1 MTRTLALLA
10 ACIGVAPDALA
21 DEARFTRE
29 RAAMVDN
36 IRAQAR
42 TISGF
47 AGREDVSEP
56 ILQVMGEVKRHLFI
70 PEPNRSIAY
79 ADRPV
84 PIGYGQTISQPLIV
98 AWMTQLTEV
107 KPDHTIL
114 EIGTGS
120 GYQAAIL
127 GKLARKVCSIEIVRP
142 LGENA
147 AAVLKQLGYDN
158 VVVRIGDGYDGW
170 PECGPFDSV
179 IVTAALGHVPP
190 PLIQQ
195 LKIGGRVVM
204 PVGAAG
210 GTQQLSVIE
219 KLPDGKT
226 TTRSVGLVRFV
237 PFVRP
242 KN

>member
-1 MTRTLALLA
+1 
-10 ACIGVAPDALA
+10 
-21 DEARFTRE
+21 
-29 RAAMVDN
+29 MVDN
-36 IRAQAR
+36 IRIQAR
-42 TISGF
+42 TVTEAKDEISQ
-47 AGREDVSEP
+47 R
-56 ILQVMGEVKRHLFI
+56 ILDTMTEVKRHLFI
-70 PEPNRSIAY
+70 PENNRSVAY

-98 AWMTQLTEV
+98 AWMTQLTGA

-127 GKLARKVCSIEIVRP
+127 GKLARKVCTIEIVRP
-142 LGENA
+142 LGETA
-147 AAVLKQLGYDN
+147 AALLKELGISN
-158 VVVRIGDGYDGW
+158 VSVRIGDGYDGW
-170 PECGPFDSV
+170 PECGPFNSV

-190 PLIQQ
+190 PLIEQ

-210 GTQQLSVIE
+210 GTQELSVIE
-219 KLPDGKT
+219 KVAPGKT